1 VKAKVAVVGLGKMGL
16 LHASI
21 LSVLDDVEL
30 VALCE
35 KSTLVRRFGKR
46 IIPGV
51 SVVADLAELYGMG
64 LDAVYVTTPVP
75 SHLPVIKAI
84 YTEGIAHNVFVEK
97 PLASSYAEAEEL
109 CNLTRNQGGVNM
121 VGYNRRFSVTFRKA
135 KQILDEGTLQ
145 EPSFFE
151 GYAYSSDFLG
161 AKMGSKTS
169 SRGGVISDLGC
180 HVVDLALWFFGQLE
194 VESAKLESLIRS
206 DSEDSAY
213 FKVRASG
220 GPLALEG
227 EFKSSWCMESY
238 RLPEIGLLVK
248 GSNGTMKVDED
259 KVELKLDDGSSFLWH
274 KHDLGDDVSFFIGGT
289 EYLRED
295 ELFIGSILNGSNAE
309 PSFQTACK
317 VEEIIDQ
324 VKRMKEKSRGN
335 EQ

>member
-1 VKAKVAVVGLGKMGL
+1 MKAKVAVVGLGKMGL

-35 KSTLVRRFGKR
+35 KSTLVRRFSKR
-46 IIPGV
+46 IIQGV
-51 SVVADLAELYGMG
+51 SVVADLAELYGIG

-84 YTEGIAHNVFVEK
+84 YTKGIAHNIFVEK

-161 AKMGSKTS
+161 AKIGSKTS

-194 VESAKLESLIRS
+194 VESANIESLVGNDTK
-206 DSEDSAY
+206 DSVY
-213 FKVRASG
+213 FKVRTPG
-220 GPLALEG
+220 GLQG
-227 EFKSSWCMESY
+227 EFNISWCMEHY
-238 RLPEIGLLVK
+238 RLPYIGLLVK

-295 ELFIGSILNGSNAE
+295 EFFIGSILNGSNAE

-324 VKRMKEKSRGN
+324 VKRVKEKSRPN